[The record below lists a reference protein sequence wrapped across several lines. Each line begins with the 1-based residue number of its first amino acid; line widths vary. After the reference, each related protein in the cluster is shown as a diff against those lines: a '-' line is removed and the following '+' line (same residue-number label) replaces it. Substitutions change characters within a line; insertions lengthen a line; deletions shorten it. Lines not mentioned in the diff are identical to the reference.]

1 MCLER
6 KKAKEG
12 GRKEGRK
19 SYSTENLALYHI
31 GMINGVEQEIVEKP
45 SSLN

>member
-1 MCLER
+1 MNVPR
-6 KKAKEG
+6 KKESKG
-12 GRKEGRK
+12 RRKEGRK

-31 GMINGVEQEIVEKP
+31 GIINGVEQEIVEKP